1 MMIEKLRTKGSRLVF
16 PAILL
21 IIMVIQIYPILWVF
35 VSSFKTI
42 KEFRS
47 NNPFALPNSLYFGN
61 YINAIMKSNLL
72 VYFKNSLIVVVFV
85 LLGILILSSMAG
97 FALEK
102 LKFKYNKA
110 GLLLFLLGI
119 MVPIQVTLIPLYQI
133 YSKIGILDTYTSII
147 LPQIGFGLPVSIYLF
162 VAFYKFVP
170 NEVMESAV
178 MDGSSMFKL
187 FVHIV
192 LPMSKNVI
200 VTVATLYGVFSW
212 NEFIFPFTFLNSKN
226 MLTITMGLRDY
237 VGNYGMT
244 DWGAT
249 FAAIM
254 LTVTPTFLLYFF
266 LSKSIISGMTA
277 GAVKS

>member
-1 MMIEKLRTKGSRLVF
+1 MSSLRHSVGRITFPVLLLVM
-16 PAILL
+16 L
-21 IIMVIQIYPILWVF
+21 VIQIFPIIWVLI
-35 VSSFKTI
+35 SSFKTI
-42 KEFRS
+42 EEFRIGS
-47 NNPFALPNSLYFGN
+47 NPFALPKSLYFGN
-61 YINAIMKSNLL
+61 YINAIVKSDLL
-72 VYFKNSLIVVVFV
+72 IYFKNSLIVVVFV

-102 LKFKYNKA
+102 LRFRGRKA
-110 GLLLFLLGI
+110 GLLFFLFGI

-133 YSKIGILDTYTSII
+133 YRELNILDTYTSII

-162 VAFYKFVP
+162 VSFYKYVP

-178 MDGSSMFKL
+178 MDGSSMYRL
-187 FVHIV
+187 FVSIV
-192 LPMSKNVI
+192 MPMSANI
-200 VTVATLYGVFSW
+200 LVTVATLFGVFAW
-212 NEFIFPFTFLNSKN
+212 NEFIFPFTFLNSKD
-226 MLTITMGLRDY
+226 MLTVTLGLRDY

-249 FAAIM
+249 YSAIM
-254 LTVTPTFLLYFF
+254 LTVTPTFIVYFL